1 MWGGLTH
8 IGTNLG
14 MHISIV
20 ITIVLNLAW
29 IIFIAKD
36 LRLGLIMWLLTDAC
50 LFMAFYGLGWAYEVP
65 LTLMFIAIVA
75 LALRLF
81 FTGGVTSRGG
91 GYI

>member
-50 LFMAFYGLGWAYEVP
+50 LFMG
-65 LTLMFIAIVA
+65 FI
-75 LALRLF
+75 
-81 FTGGVTSRGG
+81 S
-91 GYI
+91 